1 MILSVCR
8 SIFHYKLMWCK
19 WVVCHPMLQN
29 QPLWFYTDKCAIFL
43 SFFVFTWLVYSR
55 DFLLFVFGIHFCI
68 SCSKPCLSSASC
80 SIAMQGV
87 KCHKES
93 IFFSFKKVID
103 NEEICVC
110 KSDFQ
115 GNKGGIY
122 VEDLC
127 TNNYISCKIIIKSNF
142 L

>member
-1 MILSVCR
+1 MSQRI
-8 SIFHYKLMWCK
+8 
-19 WVVCHPMLQN
+19 N
-29 QPLWFYTDKCAIFL
+29 
-43 SFFVFTWLVYSR
+43 
-55 DFLLFVFGIHFCI
+55 
-68 SCSKPCLSSASC
+68 
-80 SIAMQGV
+80 
-87 KCHKES
+87 
-93 IFFSFKKVID
+93 FFSFKKVID

-127 TNNYISCKIIIKSNF
+127 TNNYISCKIIIKTNF